1 MIENSKPKDIKQES
15 PIEKLNEERKEPSFS
30 TPVKRN
36 KSSNEELEALS
47 IQFQKYAELQL
58 QEEIALNDL
67 YVQKNYSIFKAF
79 ELLTPHHGLVNS
91 EALFNALKNNLGIE
105 IDDITIWE
113 DIIARYILTHS
124 TFLLFK
130 FRLAYNSETNLMMS
144 DMKFFEPTADHVA
157 YEVYKSNISR
167 SQVSAFD
174 HIQ

>member
-1 MIENSKPKDIKQES
+1 MIENNKPKNIKQES
-15 PIEKLNEERKEPSFS
+15 PIEKLNEERKEIKEPSFS

-91 EALFNALKNNLGIE
+91 EALFIALKNNFGIE
-105 IDDITIWE
+105 IDDITI
-113 DIIARYILTHS
+113 
-124 TFLLFK
+124 
-130 FRLAYNSETNLMMS
+130 
-144 DMKFFEPTADHVA
+144 
-157 YEVYKSNISR
+157 
-167 SQVSAFD
+167 
-174 HIQ
+174 